1 MSVCWPLRTLPILNS
16 YLLPT
21 EPTSKLHSNLKITVH
36 CLEHLR
42 QTASCRGDIS
52 VIPYKWVYLNDSV
65 DLGFIGPTQADAE
78 AMHRCI
84 NWDRLHAWAKERR
97 VDLWNYRE
105 LLVNDW
111 VE

>member
-1 MSVCWPLRTLPILNS
+1 MS
-16 YLLPT
+16 
-21 EPTSKLHSNLKITVH
+21 VH

-52 VIPYKWVYLNDSV
+52 VIPYRWVYLNDSV
-65 DLGFIGPTQADAE
+65 ELGFVGPTQADAE
-78 AMHRCI
+78 ATHRCV

-97 VDLWNYRE
+97 VDLLNYRD

-111 VE
+111 AE